1 MSRGAQKRLLGSPP
15 VVAIDSMHNCGTDK
29 RYLFD
34 SMKAS
39 MDLGQLDRKEW
50 ESCFE
55 DWCSA
60 VQNVVAPHTYPM
72 MKTFQYSMMGK
83 PIHSLQ
89 KGAYCYIMLDSSA
102 VYSQSESSSE

>member
-1 MSRGAQKRLLGSPP
+1 
-15 VVAIDSMHNCGTDK
+15 
-29 RYLFD
+29 
-34 SMKAS
+34 

-89 KGAYCYIMLDSSA
+89 KGAYHHIMLDYVGFECSILTIRVIIGIVKLCTGSLVVSLVVDDCTSDFA
-102 VYSQSESSSE
+102 